1 MGSKL
6 VGIVGP
12 TGSGKTSS
20 IETMDPKDTYIV
32 GVAGKE
38 MPFKGSEKMYN
49 RENKNYKAVESPTEI
64 LTLVRTLS
72 TDYPNIKNVVID
84 DANYIMGFDL
94 VNKATETGFTK
105 FSILARNM
113 VSLIQELK
121 KLREDMVI
129 YYFSHWEE
137 VEDGNEIVGYKM
149 KTAGKMIDNQIV
161 MEGLFTVVLYT
172 HVETKGEKS
181 TYWFLTNRYQKYP
194 AKSPREMFKEIKIP
208 NDLKLV
214 TDTIREYYK

>member
-1 MGSKL
+1 MSSKL

-20 IETMDPKDTYIV
+20 IETMDPKSTYII

-64 LTLVRTLS
+64 LTLVKKLS
-72 TDYPNIKNVVID
+72 ADVPEIKTVVID

-113 VSLIQELK
+113 VNLIQELK
-121 KLREDMVI
+121 KLRDDMVI

-137 VEDGNEIVGYKM
+137 VEDGNEIVSYKM

-161 MEGLFTVVLYT
+161 MEGLFTVVLYA

-181 TYWFLTNRYQKYP
+181 EYQFITNRYLKYP
-194 AKSPREMFKEIKIP
+194 AKSPRGMFSEIKIP
-208 NDLKLV
+208 NDLKMV
-214 TDTIREYYK
+214 TETITEYYK